1 MDVKTAAIQVLQ
13 QAGTALHAKDIAEQI
28 MAAGLWQSGGK
39 TPDATVSARLYS
51 DIKSN
56 GDKSCFVK
64 VGPQTFALRDSTEIE
79 GDTASVLAPVEKP
92 SKPHP
97 INAGFSFIDC
107 AQKVLEEFGGKKPM
121 HYKEITE
128 KALAKGWLV
137 TGGKTPEATMYAQV
151 ITEIK
156 RQQKRGERPRFVQHG
171 RGYVG
176 LSQWM
181 GRGLA
186 FQIEQHNHQVRKALR
201 DRLLAMK
208 PGEFEELIS
217 QLLAEMGFEMVEVTK
232 LSGDGGIDVRGTL
245 VVGDVVRIKMAVQV
259 KKWKLKNNIQA
270 PVVQQVRGSLGA
282 HEQGLI
288 ITTSDFSP
296 GAVKEAAQPDKT
308 PIAHERLQE
317 AAEQAGQEL
326 FDALQQAHLAAV
338 AREEE
343 RGIVSFAS
351 RRKAIERVGLPEVRQ
366 FRFSRC
372 DADESEWRHELQSAR
387 QIVPEIRPLLMLR
400 IIKGGAQ

>member
-1 MDVKTAAIQVLQ
+1 MSVKAAATEVLKK
-13 QAGTALHAKDIAEQI
+13 AKTPLHAKAIAEQI
-28 MAAGLWQSGGK
+28 IASGLWTSDGK
-39 TPDATVSARLYS
+39 TPEATVSASLYS
-51 DIKSN
+51 DIKKN
-56 GDKSCFVK
+56 GDKSTFVK
-64 VGPQTFALRDSTEIE
+64 VGPQTFALRDSTEMPSGAGPVPAAVQE
-79 GDTASVLAPVEKP
+79 APKP
-92 SKPHP
+92 SPTSV
-97 INAGFSFIDC
+97 GFSFTDC

-121 HYKEITE
+121 HYKEITD
-128 KALAKGWLV
+128 KALQKGWLV

-186 FQIEQHNHQVRKALR
+186 FQIEQHNHQVRKVLR
-201 DRLLAMK
+201 ERLLAMK

-308 PIAHERLQE
+308 PIALMNG
-317 AAEQAGQEL
+317 EQL
-326 FDALQQAHLAAV
+326 V
-338 AREEE
+338 M
-343 RGIVSFAS
+343 
-351 RRKAIERVGLPEVRQ
+351 
-366 FRFSRC
+366 
-372 DADESEWRHELQSAR
+372 
-387 QIVPEIRPLLMLR
+387 LLMEHGIGVHRSTPDLFE
-400 IIKGGAQ
+400 IDEEFVAGGESKNA

>member
-1 MDVKTAAIQVLQ
+1 MTMGVKTAAIQVLQ
-13 QAGTALHAKDIAEQI
+13 QSGTAMHAKDIAEQI

-39 TPDATVSARLYS
+39 TPEATVSARLYS

-56 GDKSCFVK
+56 GDKSFFVK
-64 VGPQTFALRDSTEIE
+64 VGPQTFALRDSAEIPSSTVPVSAAVQ
-79 GDTASVLAPVEKP
+79 DAPKP
-92 SKPHP
+92 SAA
-97 INAGFSFIDC
+97 NAGFSFTDC
-107 AQKVLEEFGGKKPM
+107 AEKVLEEFGGKKPM

-128 KALAKGWLV
+128 KALQKGWLV

-186 FQIEQHNHQVRKALR
+186 FQIEQHNHLVRKALR
-201 DRLLAMK
+201 ERLLAMK

-245 VVGDVVRIKMAVQV
+245 VVGAVVRIKMAIQV

-296 GAVKEAAQPDKT
+296 GAVKEAAQADKT
-308 PIAHERLQE
+308 PIALMNG
-317 AAEQAGQEL
+317 EQL
-326 FDALQQAHLAAV
+326 V
-338 AREEE
+338 M
-343 RGIVSFAS
+343 
-351 RRKAIERVGLPEVRQ
+351 
-366 FRFSRC
+366 
-372 DADESEWRHELQSAR
+372 
-387 QIVPEIRPLLMLR
+387 LLMEHGIGVHRSTPDLFE
-400 IIKGGAQ
+400 IDEEFVAGGESKNA

>member
-1 MDVKTAAIQVLQ
+1 MDIKSAAIQILQ
-13 QAGTALHAKDIAEQI
+13 QTGTALHAKNITEHI

-39 TPDATVSARLYS
+39 TPYATVSARLYS

-56 GDKSCFVK
+56 GDKSLFVK
-64 VGPQTFALRDSTEIE
+64 VGPQTFALRDSTEMPSGAE
-79 GDTASVLAPVEKP
+79 PVPAAGEKAPKP
-92 SKPHP
+92 SAA
-97 INAGFSFIDC
+97 NAGFSFTDC

-128 KALAKGWLV
+128 KALQKGWLV

-156 RQQKRGERPRFVQHG
+156 RQHKRGERPRFVQHG

-201 DRLLAMK
+201 ERLLAMK

-296 GAVKEAAQPDKT
+296 GAVKEAAQSDKT
-308 PIAHERLQE
+308 PIALMNG
-317 AAEQAGQEL
+317 EQLVMLMMEHGIGVHRSTPDL
-326 FDALQQAHLAAV
+326 FEID
-338 AREEE
+338 EE
-343 RGIVSFAS
+343 
-351 RRKAIERVGLPEVRQ
+351 
-366 FRFSRC
+366 FS
-372 DADESEWRHELQSAR
+372 
-387 QIVPEIRPLLMLR
+387 M
-400 IIKGGAQ
+400 GGDVK

>member
-13 QAGTALHAKDIAEQI
+13 QAGTELHAKDIAEQI

-51 DIKSN
+51 DIKNN
-56 GDKSCFVK
+56 GDKSPFVK
-64 VGPQTFALRDSTEIE
+64 VGPQTFALRDSAEIPSGAE
-79 GDTASVLAPVEKP
+79 PVPAFVEDTPKPPSV
-92 SKPHP
+92 
-97 INAGFSFIDC
+97 NAGFSFTDC
-107 AQKVLEEFGGKKPM
+107 AQKVLETFGGKKPM

-128 KALAKGWLV
+128 KALQKGWLV

-156 RQQKRGERPRFVQHG
+156 RQQKCGERPRFVQHG
-171 RGYVG
+171 RGNVG

-186 FQIEQHNHQVRKALR
+186 FQIEQHNHQVRKVLR
-201 DRLLAMK
+201 ERLLAMK

-296 GAVKEAAQPDKT
+296 GAVKEAAQADKT
-308 PIAHERLQE
+308 PIALMNGDQ
-317 AAEQAGQEL
+317 L
-326 FDALQQAHLAAV
+326 V
-338 AREEE
+338 M
-343 RGIVSFAS
+343 
-351 RRKAIERVGLPEVRQ
+351 
-366 FRFSRC
+366 
-372 DADESEWRHELQSAR
+372 
-387 QIVPEIRPLLMLR
+387 LLMEHGIGVHRSTPDLFE
-400 IIKGGAQ
+400 IDEEFVAGGELKNA

>member
-13 QAGTALHAKDIAEQI
+13 QAGTELHAKDIAEQI

-51 DIKSN
+51 DIKNN
-56 GDKSCFVK
+56 GDKSPFVK
-64 VGPQTFALRDSTEIE
+64 VGPQTFALRDSTKISSGARPVPATVQE
-79 GDTASVLAPVEKP
+79 APKH
-92 SKPHP
+92 HP
-97 INAGFSFIDC
+97 TNAGFSFTDC

-128 KALAKGWLV
+128 KALEKGWLV
-137 TGGKTPEATMYAQV
+137 TSGKTPEVTMYAQV

-186 FQIEQHNHQVRKALR
+186 FQIEQHNHQVRKVLR
-201 DRLLAMK
+201 ERLLAMK
-208 PGEFEELIS
+208 PGEFEEFIS

-296 GAVKEAAQPDKT
+296 GAVKEAAQADKT
-308 PIAHERLQE
+308 PIALMNGDQ
-317 AAEQAGQEL
+317 L
-326 FDALQQAHLAAV
+326 V
-338 AREEE
+338 M
-343 RGIVSFAS
+343 
-351 RRKAIERVGLPEVRQ
+351 
-366 FRFSRC
+366 
-372 DADESEWRHELQSAR
+372 
-387 QIVPEIRPLLMLR
+387 LLMEHGIGVHRSTPDLFE
-400 IIKGGAQ
+400 IDEEFVTGGESKNE